1 MNSKKL
7 IIFDASTLITLA
19 MNGLLEEFRR
29 LKKIFDGEFV
39 ITREVKT
46 EIIDRPLTIKRFELE
61 ALKLQELL
69 KEDILTMPSLIGID
83 AKEISK
89 RTKEILDV
97 SNNLFMGKKENI
109 HLIDLGEASCL
120 ALSRILDER
129 KIRHVIAID
138 ERTTRM
144 LCEKPENLRKLL
156 QKKLH
161 INVKYKKEKV
171 VFFKGFNLIRS
182 SELMYVA
189 YKKDLVRL
197 KGELVLDALL
207 YALKFKGCAIS
218 FDEIE
223 EIKRIK

>member
-1 MNSKKL
+1 MTPQKL
-7 IIFDASTLITLA
+7 IVFDASTLITLA
-19 MNGLLEEFRR
+19 MNGLLEELRR
-29 LKKIFDGEFV
+29 LKEIFSGQFI

-69 KEDILTMPSLIGID
+69 NDDILTMPSSIGIEPED
-83 AKEISK
+83 IAK
-89 RTKEILDV
+89 RTKEILNV
-97 SNNLFMGKKENI
+97 SNSIFIGKKEEI

-120 ALSRILDER
+120 ALSKILNMK
-129 KIRHVIAID
+129 KIKHIIAID

-144 LCEKPENLRKLL
+144 LCEKPENLEKLL
-156 QKKLH
+156 KKKLH
-161 INVKYKKEKV
+161 TGVISKKDKFR
-171 VFFKGFNLIRS
+171 FFEGFNIIRS

-189 YKKDLVRL
+189 YKKGLVRL

-218 FDEIE
+218 NDEIE
-223 EIKRIK
+223 EIKRMK